1 VGGLMSP
8 RLATFLVFVVN
19 GVAVGTWIALIPGI
33 KDTLG
38 LSGTDLGIVLLV
50 MNAGA
55 LVAQQI
61 TGQLLMR
68 MPSERLLVLTLLVYP
83 WLVILPLLAPSWL
96 TLAAVLALFGYLNT
110 TVDVVMNAH
119 GVALEAR
126 DGKSIMSGLHAGWS
140 LGGVIGAVAVA
151 LALRFGLEPLVEV
164 VLVASLL
171 WVLAMVAGRFLGHG
185 SARIEGTSGFHAP
198 TRAVLPLV
206 VLIVLLAFVEG
217 GLSDWGG
224 VYLAEGLGAPDQ
236 VAAYAFAALSAG
248 LFLGRIGGDWV
259 KDRIGSVRLIQLGMF
274 LAAAAIATFLLVG
287 TVAVA
292 LVGMAVAGLGIANT
306 VPQVFG
312 AAGRIPPHGPS
323 LSAVFTS
330 LTLTFMIAPT
340 VIGVTTDTASISVA
354 LAMLVLAS
362 VVVALMV
369 PRFPAAETNPR
380 FRRAAM
386 STGS

>member
-1 VGGLMSP
+1 
-8 RLATFLVFVVN
+8 
-19 GVAVGTWIALIPGI
+19 
-33 KDTLG
+33 
-38 LSGTDLGIVLLV
+38 

-68 MPSERLLVLTLLVYP
+68 MPSERLLVLALLVYP

-96 TLAAVLALFGYLNT
+96 TLAAVMALFGFLNT

-126 DGKSIMSGLHAGWS
+126 DGRSIMSGLHAGWS

-151 LALRFGLEPLVEV
+151 LALQFGLQPLIEV
-164 VLVASLL
+164 VLVAVLL
-171 WVLAMVAGRFLGHG
+171 WVLAMVAGRSLGHG
-185 SARIEGTSGFHAP
+185 SARVEGTSGFHAP

-217 GLSDWGG
+217 GLNDWGG
-224 VYLAEGLGAPDQ
+224 VYLAEGLGASDQ
-236 VAAYAFAALSAG
+236 VAAYAYAALSAG

-274 LAAAAIATFLLVG
+274 LAAAAIATFLLIG

-292 LVGMAVAGLGIANT
+292 LLGMAVAGLGIANT
-306 VPQVFG
+306 VPQIFG

-340 VIGVTTDTASISVA
+340 IIGVTTDTASISVA
-354 LAMLVLAS
+354 LALLVLAS
-362 VVVALMV
+362 LVVALMV

>member
-1 VGGLMSP
+1 MGGLMSP

-68 MPSERLLVLTLLVYP
+68 MPSERLLVLALFVYP

-274 LAAAAIATFLLVG
+274 LAAAAIAAFLLIG

-354 LAMLVLAS
+354 LALLVLAS

>member
-1 VGGLMSP
+1 MGGLMSP

-96 TLAAVLALFGYLNT
+96 TLAAVMALFGFLNT

-126 DGKSIMSGLHAGWS
+126 DGRSIMSGLHAGWS

-164 VLVASLL
+164 ALVASLL

-274 LAAAAIATFLLVG
+274 LAAAAIAAFLLIG

-330 LTLTFMIAPT
+330 LTLTFLIAPT

-354 LAMLVLAS
+354 LALLVLAS

-386 STGS
+386 SPGS

>member
-1 VGGLMSP
+1 MSP

-354 LAMLVLAS
+354 LALLVLAS

>member
-1 VGGLMSP
+1 MGGLMSP

-274 LAAAAIATFLLVG
+274 LAAAAIAAFLLIG

-354 LAMLVLAS
+354 LALLVLAS

-380 FRRAAM
+380 FRRAVT

>member
-1 VGGLMSP
+1 MGGLMSP

-38 LSGTDLGIVLLV
+38 LSATDLGIVLLV
-50 MNAGA
+50 LNAGA

-68 MPSERLLVLTLLVYP
+68 MPSERLLVLALLVYP

-96 TLAAVLALFGYLNT
+96 TLAAVMALFGFLNT

-126 DGKSIMSGLHAGWS
+126 DGRSIMSGLHAGWS

-151 LALRFGLEPLVEV
+151 LALQFGLQPLIEV
-164 VLVASLL
+164 VLVAVLL
-171 WVLAMVAGRFLGHG
+171 WVLAMVAGRSLGHG
-185 SARIEGTSGFHAP
+185 SARVEGTSGFHAP

-217 GLSDWGG
+217 GLNDWGG
-224 VYLAEGLGAPDQ
+224 VYLAEGLGASDQ
-236 VAAYAFAALSAG
+236 VAAYAYAALSAG

-274 LAAAAIATFLLVG
+274 LAAAAIATFLLIG

-292 LVGMAVAGLGIANT
+292 LLGMAVAGLGIANT
-306 VPQVFG
+306 VPQIFG

-340 VIGVTTDTASISVA
+340 IIGVTTDTASISVA
-354 LAMLVLAS
+354 LALLVLAS
-362 VVVALMV
+362 LVVALMV

-380 FRRAAM
+380 FRRAA
-386 STGS
+386 SSKGS

>member
-1 VGGLMSP
+1 MGGLMSP

-96 TLAAVLALFGYLNT
+96 TLAAVMALFGYFNT

-274 LAAAAIATFLLVG
+274 LAAAAIAAFLLIG

-354 LAMLVLAS
+354 LALLVLAS

-380 FRRAAM
+380 FRRAAV

>member
-1 VGGLMSP
+1 MGGLMSP

-96 TLAAVLALFGYLNT
+96 TLAAVMALFGYLNT

-151 LALRFGLEPLVEV
+151 LALRFGLEPLIEV
-164 VLVASLL
+164 VLVAALL
-171 WVLAMVAGRFLGHG
+171 WVLATVAGRSLGHG
-185 SARIEGTSGFHAP
+185 SVRVEGTSGFHAP

-274 LAAAAIATFLLVG
+274 LAAAAIAAFLLIG

-354 LAMLVLAS
+354 LALLVLAS
-362 VVVALMV
+362 LVVALMV

-380 FRRAAM
+380 FRSATS